1 MNGPENQQKL
11 TQAERVA
18 KSDER
23 MLEVANELILEIGTE
38 KTTLKEVGERAGY
51 SRGLASARFGSKE
64 ELFKRILTEHRK
76 LWYHYLHETDNKS
89 GIDSIL
95 TRINAVEHIIINEP
109 DNIKV
114 MYTLWFD
121 SLGHPSVLS
130 EELVRYNTES
140 QQGLTKVLEDGI
152 GSGEFPT
159 GLDVHQFVID
169 YYSRIYGLIYQWL
182 VTPDV
187 VDIKRSLASLKKYCE
202 LVLIKNILG

>member
-1 MNGPENQQKL
+1 MTATENLQKL

-18 KSDER
+18 KSDEK
-23 MLEVANELILEIGTE
+23 MLEVANELILAIGTE

-64 ELFKRILTEHRK
+64 ELFKRILIEHRK
-76 LWYHYLHETDNKS
+76 LWFAYLQETDGKA
-89 GIDSIL
+89 GIDAVR
-95 TRINAVEHIIINEP
+95 TRVDAVEHIIINEP

-140 QQGLTKVLEDGI
+140 QQGLTKILEDGI
-152 GSGEFPT
+152 ANGDFSAE
-159 GLDVHQFVID
+159 LDVHQFVID

-187 VDIKRSLASLKKYCE
+187 VDIKKSLNSLKRYCE
-202 LVLIKNILG
+202 FVLVDNVGV

>member
-1 MNGPENQQKL
+1 MSAPESQQKL

-18 KSDER
+18 ISDEK

-64 ELFKRILTEHRK
+64 ELFKRILTDHRN
-76 LWYHYLHETDNKS
+76 LWYSYLQETNYKF
-89 GIDSIL
+89 GIDAINA
-95 TRINAVEHIIINEP
+95 RINAVEHIIINEP
-109 DNIKV
+109 NNIKV

-140 QQGLTKVLEDGI
+140 QQGLTKVLADGI
-152 GSGEFPT
+152 SRGEFPSN
-159 GLDVHQFVID
+159 LDINQFVID

-182 VTPDV
+182 VTPEV
-187 VDIKRSLASLKKYCE
+187 IDIKKSLNSLKKYCE
-202 LVLIKNILG
+202 LVLINNALG